1 LQLIFGLLNGCL
13 PQVMADRGYD
23 GATADLWSCGVI
35 LFVLLTG
42 WLPFEKRNLAVLAT
56 SLKFLLD

>member
-1 LQLIFGLLNGCL
+1 
-13 PQVMADRGYD
+13 MADRGYD

-35 LFVLLTG
+35 LFFLLMG
-42 WLPFEKRNLAVLAT
+42 WLPFEKINLAVLAT